1 MVQYDKYILN
11 ALIDSYENSVLFTET
26 NKVKLDIK
34 FVFNKKN
41 IPVYFDESSSEY
53 ERIHVIVENLQHKG
67 FVNVF
72 WKQQGFLSKVTL
84 QLEMLE
90 AIYAYLHRKPKK
102 MQIMDA
108 KTVLLEYRN
117 SYTTTVITRFL
128 EYLSVRIDNNQ
139 SVKEYMDITDLQ
151 QFQLVVKA
159 ITAIEENDT
168 PRYVREFSIATF
180 QDSKIFEKIK
190 GKVIRVFRDFADTF
204 ADKEEEE
211 ILAEYN
217 IYHTPN
223 YVYLKGNV
231 MLSIEDQTIPLHAMT
246 QGIGISGEDIEKCS
260 LVECS
265 SITSVMTIEN
275 LTSFFRC
282 NRKRCL
288 MIYLGGYH
296 NSIRRRLLNQIYQSL
311 PDVEY
316 YHFGDI
322 DAGGFDIYR
331 DLKEKTGIPFKMY
344 KMDLDTL
351 KEYERFAKPLTK
363 NDRERL
369 EKLVSKVDK
378 ESVTELVE
386 YMLKHNIKLEQE
398 CIL

>member
-26 NKVKLDIK
+26 NKVNLDIR
-34 FVFNKKN
+34 FAFNRKN

-53 ERIHVIVENLQHKG
+53 ERIHAIVENLQYRG

-72 WKQQGFLSKVTL
+72 WKQQGILSKVTL

-90 AIYAYLHRKPKK
+90 AIYAYLNRRPKK

-108 KTVLLEYRN
+108 KTVLSEYRN
-117 SYTTTVITRFL
+117 RYTTTVVTRFL

-139 SVKEYMDITDLQ
+139 SVKEYMDIADLQ
-151 QFQLVVKA
+151 QFQLLVKT
-159 ITAIEENDT
+159 INAIEGNDT
-168 PRYVREFSIATF
+168 PYYMREFSIATF

-190 GKVIRVFRDFADTF
+190 GKVIRVFRDFSDTF

-223 YVYLKGNV
+223 YVYLKGDV
-231 MLSIEDQTIPLHAMT
+231 RISIKDQTISLNAMT

-282 NRKRCL
+282 NQKRCL

-311 PDVEY
+311 PDVDY

-351 KEYERFAKPLTK
+351 KEYESFGKPLTK

-369 EKLVSKVDK
+369 EKLMSKADE

-386 YMLKHNIKLEQE
+386 YMLKHDIKLEQE